1 MTIVTIRLA
10 LAVLIAVCGAFLIV
24 RIITAVVASGS
35 YAEAIP
41 GLALGG
47 AMVALGSYRIV
58 LAYRARN
65 AQRP

>member
-35 YAEAIP
+35 YPEAIP

>member
-24 RIITAVVASGS
+24 RIITAVIASGS
-35 YAEAIP
+35 YPEAIP
-41 GLALGG
+41 GLVLGG
-47 AMVALGSYRIV
+47 AMVALGGYRIA

-65 AQRP
+65 VQRP

>member
-10 LAVLIAVCGAFLIV
+10 LAGLIAVCGVFLIV

-35 YAEAIP
+35 YPEAIP
-41 GLALGG
+41 GLVLGG
-47 AMVALGSYRIV
+47 AMVALGSYRLA